1 MAYILILFL
10 LMGSAFFSGTE
21 IAYTSLNKLKMK
33 RDSENPSTVQKL
45 VSFIYN
51 HYDYAL
57 STVLVGN
64 NLVNIGATSVATVLA
79 VKLAADLG
87 GRISDDTASTIVTFV
102 MTVLI
107 LIVGEITPK
116 MIARRCNEQIA
127 KFAAWPLI
135 ILMVLFFPVVWLT
148 SCIVSLFSLL
158 WKREEQTVTITEE
171 ELENLLDTAE
181 DEGVIDE
188 SETDLLQS
196 ALEFTD
202 LDAADILTPRIDVV
216 GFELHDSMDFILKT
230 ISETQFSR
238 FPVYERTIDHV
249 VGILYVKHLLKE
261 LVDNREVQLSDLL
274 LEPVYIPKTMK
285 LHDIMDEFR
294 THQTHMVIH
303 DIMDEFRTHQTHMV
317 IVADEYGGI
326 MGVVTMEDVLEQL
339 VGEIWDENDD
349 IVNDWQELDKHRWEC
364 SGDMNLTEFFDNLD
378 LDDEEIESDCATV
391 GGWATENIGAM
402 PVAFDAFDY
411 LQYTI
416 LVKHVD
422 ENHRITRLLILEHT
436 YRPKD
441 EDT

>member
-1 MAYILILFL
+1 MAYLLIFFL

-21 IAYTSLNKLKMK
+21 IAYTSLSKLKMK
-33 RDSENPSTVQKL
+33 RDSDNPTTVQKL
-45 VSFIYN
+45 VGFIYN

-79 VKLAADLG
+79 VNLAVRMD
-87 GRISDDTASTIVTFV
+87 GRITDETASTIVTLI

-107 LIVGEITPK
+107 LIIGEITPK
-116 MIARRCNEQIA
+116 MVARRCSETIA
-127 KFAAWPLI
+127 KFAAWPLLL
-135 ILMVLFFPVVWLT
+135 LMILFFPVVWIST
-148 SCIVSLFSLL
+148 GIVNLFSLL
-158 WKREEQTVTITEE
+158 WKRDTQAVTITEE

-188 SETDLLQS
+188 SETELLQS

-202 LDAADILTPRIDVV
+202 LDAADILTPRIDVI
-216 GFELHDSMDFILKT
+216 GFGLHDSMEYILNT
-230 ISETQFSR
+230 IAETQFSR
-238 FPVYERTIDHV
+238 YPVYERTIDHV

-261 LVDNREVQLSDLL
+261 LVDNKDVQLTDLL

-294 THQTHMVIH
+294 LHQS
-303 DIMDEFRTHQTHMV
+303 HMV

-349 IVNDWQELDKHRWEC
+349 IVNDWQQLDKHRWEC
-364 SGDMNLTEFFDNLD
+364 SGDMNLSEFFDNLE
-378 LDDEEIESDCATV
+378 LDDEKLESDCATV

-402 PVAFDAFDY
+402 PVAFDSFDY
-411 LQYTI
+411 LQFTI

-422 ENHRITRLLILEHT
+422 ENHRISRLLILEHT
-436 YRPKD
+436 YRPQDD
-441 EDT
+441 E

>member
-1 MAYILILFL
+1 MAYLLIFFL
-10 LMGSAFFSGTE
+10 LLGSAFFSGTE
-21 IAYTSLNKLKMK
+21 IAYTSLSKLKIK
-33 RDSENPSTVQKL
+33 RDSENPTTVQKL

-51 HYDYAL
+51 HYDFAL

-79 VKLAADLG
+79 VNLAVRLD
-87 GRISDDTASTIVTFV
+87 GRITDQTASTLVTLI

-107 LIVGEITPK
+107 LIIGEITPK
-116 MIARRCNEQIA
+116 MVARRCSDAIA
-127 KFAAWPLI
+127 KLAAWPLL
-135 ILMVLFFPVVWLT
+135 ILMILFFPVVWVT
-148 SCIVSLFSLL
+148 TGIVNLFSIL
-158 WKREEQTVTITEE
+158 WKRDERAVTITEE

-188 SETDLLQS
+188 SETELLQS

-216 GFELHDSMDFILKT
+216 GFELHDDMDYILNT
-230 ISETQFSR
+230 IAETQFSR
-238 FPVYERTIDHV
+238 YPVYERTIDHV

-261 LVDNREVQLSDLL
+261 LVDNKDLQLTDLL

-294 THQTHMVIH
+294 THQS
-303 DIMDEFRTHQTHMV
+303 HMV

-326 MGVVTMEDVLEQL
+326 MGIVTMEDVLEQL

-349 IVNDWQELDKHRWEC
+349 IVNDWQQLTPHRWEC

-378 LDDEEIESDCATV
+378 LDDEKLESDCATV

-402 PVAFDAFDY
+402 PVAFDSFDY

-422 ENHRITRLLILEHT
+422 DNHRISRLLILEHT
-436 YRPKD
+436 YRPTDD
-441 EDT
+441 E

>member
-21 IAYTSLNKLKMK
+21 IAYTSLSKLKLK
-33 RDSENPSTVQKL
+33 RDSENPTTVQKL
-45 VSFIYN
+45 VGFIYN
-51 HYDYAL
+51 HYDFAL

-79 VKLAADLG
+79 VNLAVRMD
-87 GRISDDTASTIVTFV
+87 GRITDQTASTIVTLV

-107 LIVGEITPK
+107 LIIGEITPK
-116 MIARRCNEQIA
+116 MVARRCSETIA
-127 KFAAWPLI
+127 RIAAWPLLV
-135 ILMVLFFPVVWLT
+135 LMIVFFPVVWIT
-148 SCIVSLFSLL
+148 TGIVNAFSVL
-158 WKREEQTVTITEE
+158 WKRDTQAVTITEE

-202 LDAADILTPRIDVV
+202 LDAADILTPRIDVI
-216 GFELHDSMDFILKT
+216 GFELHDSMDYILNT
-230 ISETQFSR
+230 IAETQFSR
-238 FPVYERTIDHV
+238 YPVYERTIDHV

-261 LVDNREVQLSDLL
+261 LVDNKDVQLTDLL

-294 THQTHMVIH
+294 THQS
-303 DIMDEFRTHQTHMV
+303 HMV

-349 IVNDWQELDKHRWEC
+349 IVNDWQQLDKHRWEC

-378 LDDEEIESDCATV
+378 LDDDKLESDCATV

-402 PVAFDAFDY
+402 PVAFDSFDY

-422 ENHRITRLLILEHT
+422 DNHRISRLLILEHT
-436 YRPKD
+436 YRITEED
-441 EDT
+441 E

>member
-1 MAYILILFL
+1 MAYLLIVFL
-10 LMGSAFFSGTE
+10 LLGSAFFSGTE
-21 IAYTSLNKLKMK
+21 IAYTSLSKLKMK
-33 RDSENPSTVQKL
+33 REGEHPTTIQKL
-45 VSFIYN
+45 VGFIYN
-51 HYDYAL
+51 HYDFAL

-79 VKLAADLG
+79 VNLAETMS
-87 GRISDDTASTIVTFV
+87 GRITDDAASTIVTV
-102 MTVLI
+102 IMTVLI

-116 MIARRCNEQIA
+116 MIARRCSETFA
-127 KFAAWPLI
+127 KIAAWPLL
-135 ILMVLFFPVVWLT
+135 ILMILFFPVVWIT
-148 SCIVSLFSLL
+148 SGIVSLFSLL
-158 WKREEQTVTITEE
+158 WKREGQAVTITEE
-171 ELENLLDTAE
+171 EFENLLDTAE

-188 SETDLLQS
+188 SETELLQS

-202 LDAADILTPRIDVV
+202 LDAADILTPRIDVM
-216 GFELHDSMDFILKT
+216 GFELHDSLDHILEV

-261 LVDNREVQLSDLL
+261 LVDNKDVALSDLL

-285 LHDIMDEFR
+285 LHDIME
-294 THQTHMVIH
+294 Q
-303 DIMDEFRTHQTHMV
+303 FRTHQTHMV

-349 IVNDWQELDKHRWEC
+349 IVNDWQQLDKHRWEC
-364 SGDMNLTEFFDNLD
+364 SGDMNLTEFFNNLD
-378 LDDEEIESDCATV
+378 LDDEKLESDCATV
-391 GGWATENIGAM
+391 GGWATETIGAM
-402 PVAFDAFDY
+402 PVAFDSFDY

-436 YRPKD
+436 YRPDAED
-441 EDT
+441 E

>member
-1 MAYILILFL
+1 MAYVLIVL
-10 LMGSAFFSGTE
+10 LLLGSAFFSGTE
-21 IAYTSLNKLKMK
+21 IAYTSLSKLKMK
-33 RDSENPSTVQKL
+33 RDSENPSAAQKL
-45 VSFIYN
+45 VNFIYN

-79 VKLAADLG
+79 VKLAARMG
-87 GRISDDTASTIVTFV
+87 GRIDDDTASTIVTV
-102 MTVLI
+102 IMTVLI

-116 MIARRCNEQIA
+116 MIARRCSERIA

-135 ILMVLFFPVVWLT
+135 LLMVLFFPVVWIT
-148 SCIVSLFSLL
+148 TCIVNLFSLL
-158 WKREEQTVTITEE
+158 WKREEQAVTITEE

-188 SETDLLQS
+188 SETELLQS

-216 GFELHDSMDFILKT
+216 GFEIHDSMEFILNT
-230 ISETQFSR
+230 ITETQFSR
-238 FPVYERTIDHV
+238 FPVYERTVDHV

-261 LVDNREVQLSDLL
+261 LVDNRDVKLTDLL
-274 LEPVYIPKTMK
+274 LEPVYIPRTMK
-285 LHDIMDEFR
+285 LHEIMD
-294 THQTHMVIH
+294 Q
-303 DIMDEFRTHQTHMV
+303 FRTHQTHMV

-326 MGVVTMEDVLEQL
+326 MGVVTREDVLEQL
-339 VGEIWDENDD
+339 VGDIWDENDD
-349 IVNDWQELDKHRWEC
+349 IVSDWQELGKHRWEC

-378 LDDEEIESDCATV
+378 LDEEKIETDCTTI

-411 LQYTI
+411 LQYTV

-436 YRPKD
+436 YRIQD
-441 EDT
+441 EDE

>member
-1 MAYILILFL
+1 MAYLLILFL

-21 IAYTSLNKLKMK
+21 IAYTSLSKLKMK
-33 RDSENPSTVQKL
+33 RDSENPTTVQKL
-45 VSFIYN
+45 VGFIYN

-79 VKLAADLG
+79 VKLAVGLD
-87 GRISDDTASTIVTFV
+87 GRITDETASAIVTLI

-116 MIARRCNEQIA
+116 MIARRCSETIA
-127 KFAAWPLI
+127 RIAAWPLLV
-135 ILMVLFFPVVWLT
+135 LMILFFPVVWIST
-148 SCIVSLFSLL
+148 GIVNLFSIL
-158 WKREEQTVTITEE
+158 WKKDTQTVTITEE

-188 SETDLLQS
+188 SETELLQS

-202 LDAADILTPRIDVV
+202 LDAADILTPRIDVI
-216 GFELHDSMDFILKT
+216 GFELHDSMEFILDT
-230 ISETQFSR
+230 IAETQFSR
-238 FPVYERTIDHV
+238 YPVYERTIDHV

-261 LVDNREVQLSDLL
+261 RVVNKYVQLTDLL

-294 THQTHMVIH
+294 SHQS
-303 DIMDEFRTHQTHMV
+303 HMV

-349 IVNDWQELDKHRWEC
+349 IVNDWQELAPHRWEC

-378 LDDEEIESDCATV
+378 LDDDKLESDCATV

-402 PVAFDAFDY
+402 PVVFDSFDY

-422 ENHRITRLLILEHT
+422 ENHRISRLLILEHT
-436 YRPKD
+436 YRPAD
-441 EDT
+441 NE